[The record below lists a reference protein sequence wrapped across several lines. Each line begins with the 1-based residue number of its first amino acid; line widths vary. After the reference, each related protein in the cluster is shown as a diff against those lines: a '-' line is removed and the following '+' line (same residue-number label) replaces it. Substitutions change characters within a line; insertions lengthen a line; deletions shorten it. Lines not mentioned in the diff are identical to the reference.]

1 MIAEEG
7 IGYRWVAATNSQSR
21 AVIAAFKAIL
31 ARWLAHHRCWSDAP
45 HLIIVGG
52 KMAPGLVMTSHGL
65 VNELVPQ

>member
-7 IGYRWVAATNSQSR
+7 IGYRRVAATNSQSR

-31 ARWLAHHRCWSDAP
+31 ARWLAHHKVLFDAP
-45 HLIIVGG
+45 YLIIVGG
-52 KMAPGLVMTSHGL
+52 KMALGLVITSHGL